1 MNALQLENIK
11 SAPNQKQGAE
21 DKKNL
26 IILLYKS
33 TFFSFIYTV
42 IINNILYINYVLI
55 LYNVLIYI

>member
-11 SAPNQKQGAE
+11 SAPNQKQAE

-33 TFFSFIYTV
+33 TFFSFIYAV